1 LAVEK
6 LAQLNASGGNIRNMA
21 VYAAF
26 LAAEAQE
33 PVQMKHLLRAARVEF
48 AKTEKAPTEMEVR
61 GWV

>member
-1 LAVEK
+1 
-6 LAQLNASGGNIRNMA
+6 MA